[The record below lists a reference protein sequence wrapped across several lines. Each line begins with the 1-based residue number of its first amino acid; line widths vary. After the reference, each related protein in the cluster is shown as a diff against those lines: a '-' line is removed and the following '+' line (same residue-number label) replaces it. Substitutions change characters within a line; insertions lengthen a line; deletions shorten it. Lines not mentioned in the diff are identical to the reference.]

1 MDKTIKNIGKDKWG
15 RTVYQG
21 ESGRLYCDTAMN
33 DRFGRGSKFCTKA
46 NNEFDGEPDLPMPQ
60 DWNPQI
66 IESKAI
72 KVSEAQLR
80 NMIAESVKR
89 VINEEYVNPPQID
102 YEAVTCY
109 KIAGLLG
116 FLQQKEVSDALGLES
131 AKLRGI
137 AAELI
142 SPLRRSINELLPT
155 VKERAKGRGLKHWTD
170 LLPPEIRS
178 QISR

>member
-80 NMIAESVKR
+80 NMIAESVKK
-89 VINEEYVNPPQID
+89 VLKENGGMPYEKIPTNDEY
-102 YEAVTCY
+102 YESISNVEPDRETVM
-109 KIAGLLG
+109 K
-116 FLQQKEVSDALGLES
+116 VS
-131 AKLRGI
+131 
-137 AAELI
+137 ELI
-142 SPLRRSINELLPT
+142 NYIDSNKRGYHIEPNRSIEVLSDFLKNWLYQYYPQ
-155 VKERAKGRGLKHWTD
+155 GRD
-170 LLPPEIRS
+170 Y
-178 QISR
+178 